1 MAYTEAQKRATAKY
15 VKLHLEE
22 IKIRVPKDGTKER
35 YKKQAEKCGKSLNA
49 YIIGLIEADISSSIS
64 PDE

>member
-15 VKLHLEE
+15 VKSHLEE

-35 YKKQAEKCGKSLNA
+35 YKKQAEKRSKSLNA
-49 YIIGLIEADISSSIS
+49 YIIGLIEADISSELS